1 MFDMLQAAEFGAH
14 TSVTIPTSSC
24 GDGERDG
31 QTGSDGEKSR
41 GFIL

>member
-1 MFDMLQAAEFGAH
+1 MFDILQTAELGAH

-24 GDGERDG
+24 SDGERDG
-31 QTGSDGEKSR
+31 QTDSDGEKSR